1 MRYERYYCTWNIV
14 ARSIFECLRFLPRK
28 NKKPVIED
36 KITFISQVIIVNR
49 LCYFSYTEFFILRL
63 VNEVISNK
71 YKSRCKQYFVMGI
84 VVTYPIISFNVP
96 FTSIIII

>member
-28 NKKPVIED
+28 NKKTVIED
-36 KITFISQVIIVNR
+36 KITFMSQVIIVNR

-63 VNEVISNK
+63 VNKVISNK
-71 YKSRCKQYFVMGI
+71 YKSQCKQMRLRYLRWKRICQHLMRLSKVLLM
-84 VVTYPIISFNVP
+84 
-96 FTSIIII
+96 